1 MHERVHFIPVGFD
14 FERLFFPISKKQLDA
29 DRVIIV
35 THDDHPDDVEGEEQQ
50 AVRLAGSLA
59 DRLHKSFEMIDVEVD
74 EIELTRQELYD
85 YEEVYRLAHQHI
97 LRELNE
103 ENEVFVNISSM
114 PRTVAFAFAT
124 AADSLITER
133 KDEFEDI
140 RNNLHT
146 YYVRPDKYVALEML
160 DELEK
165 EIDFLD
171 SLNEDTDIAERK
183 ETIQNLVDKV
193 HEGGITEGTK
203 NPPERDK
210 MHVEFPA
217 SPGSEVE
224 GFEEDILRFLE
235 GKDPLPSTSDLAK
248 ELAEEIGEGYDGSFR
263 SRVQYNVSNLEDK
276 GYVTRSKS
284 GNRMETSLS
293 TMGRMWVITHQ

>member
-1 MHERVHFIPVGFD
+1 MDESVHFIPVGFD
-14 FERLFFPISKKQLDA
+14 FERLFFPISKNQMDA

-35 THDDHPDDVEGEEQQ
+35 THDGHPDEVEGEDQQ

-59 DRLHKSFEMIDVEVD
+59 DRLHKSFEMIDVEVE

-85 YEEVYRLAHQHI
+85 YEDVYRLAHKRI

-140 RNNLHT
+140 RKNLHT

-160 DELEK
+160 EELEK

-171 SLNEDTDIAERK
+171 DLDEHSGIAERK
-183 ETIQNLVDKV
+183 EEIQNLVSKV
-193 HEGGITEGTK
+193 HQGGVTEGTK
-203 NPPERDK
+203 HPPESDI
-210 MHVEFPA
+210 MYVEFPA

-224 GFEEDILRFLE
+224 GFEENILRFLE
-235 GKDPLPSTSDLAK
+235 GKDSFSSTSALAK
-248 ELAEEIGEGYDGSFR
+248 ELAEEINEEYDGSFR

-293 TMGRMWVITHQ
+293 TMGRMWVITH